1 MPQNRDDIGMTLR
14 TVPDCHHM
22 DEHEATVLRASLR
35 TPRAAGIAGIVFSLL
50 LASVLLLIRFAVPS
64 GGSNGEGWLIARD
77 RQPSVVVALNLVP
90 FAGIAFL
97 WFIGVIRDNVGDR
110 EDRFF
115 ATVFLGSGLLFVAM
129 LFVGAAIAGGL
140 LADTSIPAGQA
151 ASSELW
157 ALQRRITF
165 TIINVYAIRM
175 GAVFILSTTMIGVR
189 TRTIP
194 RWLAVV
200 GFVASAILLFG
211 VTISP
216 LLNLVMPVWAFV
228 LSAYLLVRSRTVDE
242 PTASTS
248 TLPSDGQ
255 VHRRILGAR
264 LERPGLVVGDLG

>member
-1 MPQNRDDIGMTLR
+1 MTLR

-22 DEHEATVLRASLR
+22 DDHEATVLRASLR
-35 TPRAAGIAGIVFSLL
+35 TPRAAGVAGIVFSLL
-50 LASVLLLIRFAVPS
+50 LASVLLLIRFAVSS

-97 WFIGVIRDNVGDR
+97 WFIGVIRDNVGNR

-200 GFVASAILLFG
+200 GFVASVILLFG
-211 VTISP
+211 VNISP

-228 LSAYLLVRSRTVDE
+228 LSAYLLVRSRTEGV
-242 PTASTS
+242 
-248 TLPSDGQ
+248 
-255 VHRRILGAR
+255 
-264 LERPGLVVGDLG
+264 

>member
-1 MPQNRDDIGMTLR
+1 
-14 TVPDCHHM
+14 M
-22 DEHEATVLRASLR
+22 DEHEGTVLRASLR

-50 LASVLLLIRFAVPS
+50 LTTVLLLIRFAAPS
-64 GGSNGEGWLIARD
+64 GDPNGGGWLFD
-77 RQPSVVVALNLVP
+77 RGRHPSIVIALNLVP

-115 ATVFLGSGLLFVAM
+115 ATVFLGSGLLFVGM
-129 LFVGAAIAGGL
+129 LFVGAAIAGGV
-140 LADTSIPAGQA
+140 LAETSTPAGQA

-157 ALQRRITF
+157 DLQRRITF

-194 RWLAVV
+194 KWLAVV
-200 GFVASAILLFG
+200 GFVAAAILLFG

-228 LSAYLLVRSRTVDE
+228 LSADILIKSRTIDE
-242 PTASTS
+242 PTVPASP
-248 TLPSDGQ
+248 LPNDG
-255 VHRRILGAR
+255 
-264 LERPGLVVGDLG
+264 

>member
-1 MPQNRDDIGMTLR
+1 
-14 TVPDCHHM
+14 M

-140 LADTSIPAGQA
+140 LADSSIRLDRLPLPNCG
-151 ASSELW
+151 
-157 ALQRRITF
+157 
-165 TIINVYAIRM
+165 
-175 GAVFILSTTMIGVR
+175 
-189 TRTIP
+189 
-194 RWLAVV
+194 
-200 GFVASAILLFG
+200 LFSDG
-211 VTISP
+211 S
-216 LLNLVMPVWAFV
+216 
-228 LSAYLLVRSRTVDE
+228 RSRS
-242 PTASTS
+242 STS
-248 TLPSDGQ
+248 TRSGWALSSSCQ
-255 VHRRILGAR
+255 RR
-264 LERPGLVVGDLG
+264 

>member
-14 TVPDCHHM
+14 TVPDCRLM

-50 LASVLLLIRFAVPS
+50 LASVLLLIRFSTPS
-64 GGSNGEGWLIARD
+64 GGSNGDSWLIDRG
-77 RQPSVVVALNLVP
+77 RQPSVVIALNLVP

-115 ATVFLGSGLLFVAM
+115 ATVFLGSGLLFVGM

-140 LADTSIPAGQA
+140 LADPSIRAGQA
-151 ASSELW
+151 ASTELW
-157 ALQRRITF
+157 ALQRRITL

-200 GFVASAILLFG
+200 GFVAAAILLFG

-216 LLNLVMPVWAFV
+216 LLNLVMPVWAFI
-228 LSAYLLVRSRTVDE
+228 LSADILVKSRTVDE
-242 PTASTS
+242 PTVSTS
-248 TLPSDGQ
+248 TLPNDG
-255 VHRRILGAR
+255 
-264 LERPGLVVGDLG
+264 

>member
-1 MPQNRDDIGMTLR
+1 
-14 TVPDCHHM
+14 M
-22 DEHEATVLRASLR
+22 DEHGATELRESLR
-35 TPRAAGIAGIVFSLL
+35 TPRAAGIAGIVFSIL
-50 LASVLLLIRFAVPS
+50 LASVLLLIRFATPS
-64 GGSNGEGWLIARD
+64 GGSNGDSWLID
-77 RQPSVVVALNLVP
+77 RGREPSVVIALNLVP

-115 ATVFLGSGLLFVAM
+115 ATVFLGSGLLFVGM

-140 LADTSIPAGQA
+140 LGDPSIRAGQA

-157 ALQRRITF
+157 DLQRRITL

-175 GAVFILSTTMIGVR
+175 GAVFVLSTTMIGLR
-189 TRTIP
+189 THTIP
-194 RWLAVV
+194 RWLAAV

-228 LSAYLLVRSRTVDE
+228 LSVDILVKSRTVDE
-242 PTASTS
+242 LAVSGS
-248 TLPSDGQ
+248 TLPND
-255 VHRRILGAR
+255 A
-264 LERPGLVVGDLG
+264 

>member
-14 TVPDCHHM
+14 TVPDSHHM
-22 DEHEATVLRASLR
+22 DGHDATALRASLR
-35 TPRAAGIAGIVFSLL
+35 TPRAAGVAGIVFSLL
-50 LASVLLLIRFAVPS
+50 LASVLLLIRFAAPS
-64 GGSNGEGWLIARD
+64 GGPNADSWLLDHGRD
-77 RQPSVVVALNLVP
+77 RSVVIALNLVP

-115 ATVFLGSGLLFVAM
+115 ATVFLGSGLLFVGM

-140 LADTSIPAGQA
+140 LGDPSIPAGRG

-157 ALQRRITF
+157 DLQRRITL

-175 GAVFILSTTMIGVR
+175 GAVFILSTTMIGLR

-194 RWLAVV
+194 RWLTVV
-200 GFVASAILLFG
+200 GFVAAAILLFG

-242 PTASTS
+242 QTAATS
-248 TLPSDGQ
+248 ALPNDG
-255 VHRRILGAR
+255 
-264 LERPGLVVGDLG
+264 